1 MRCRVNPFRS
11 AADVSPADRRAIRRF
26 HQSLQGYQ
34 PTPLVRLESLA
45 GAIGIGTLY
54 LKDESARFGLD
65 AFKGLG
71 ASWAMHR
78 LIQTS
83 PGLKTVASAT
93 DGNHGRAVAWTARRL
108 GLAARIFMTRHS
120 APARIEAIRREGA
133 QVILVDGSYDDA
145 VRICAERSAAEGW
158 QVVADVG
165 YEGYLEIPQWIADGY
180 ETLFAEATEQFEAR
194 DWPMPDVVV
203 LQAGVGGFA
212 AAGVHHFRSRP
223 DPPRIAVVEPVD
235 ADPLLTSALT
245 PDGLPAVSDGSQR
258 SIMACLNCGTV
269 SLSAW
274 PVLRAGVDVFFS
286 IRDEWAAE
294 AMRRLGWP
302 VGDDPRVIAG
312 ESGSAGLAGLLAL
325 QEAPELV
332 PARDALGLGS
342 SSSVLVVNTEGAT
355 DPESYR
361 RLVGRDP

>member
-1 MRCRVNPFRS
+1 MRFRVNPFRS
-11 AADVSPADRRAIRRF
+11 TESGTPRDRNAIRRF
-26 HQSLQGYQ
+26 HESLPGYR
-34 PTPLVRLESLA
+34 PTPLVRLPALA
-45 GAIGIGTLY
+45 RATGMQSLY
-54 LKDESARFGLD
+54 LKDESSRFGLD

-71 ASWAMHR
+71 ASWAMHLLLEAR
-78 LIQTS
+78 A
-83 PGLKTVASAT
+83 GLRTVSSAT

-108 GLAARIFMTRHS
+108 GLEAVIFMTAHS

-133 QVILVDGSYDDA
+133 EVVLVDGTYDDA

-165 YEGYLEIPQWIADGY
+165 YPGYLEIPEWIADGY
-180 ETLFAEATEQFEAR
+180 ETLFAETTEQLVER
-194 DWPMPDVVV
+194 QWPWPDVVV

-212 AAGVHHFRSRP
+212 AAGVRHLRSRP
-223 DPPRIAVVEPVD
+223 HPPRIAVVEPVD

-245 PDGLPAVSDGSQR
+245 DDGSPAVSGGGQQ

-286 IRDEWAAE
+286 ISDEWAAE
-294 AMRRLGWP
+294 AMRCLGR
-302 VGDDPRVIAG
+302 GAAGDPRVTAG

-325 QEAPELV
+325 MAGPELAG
-332 PARDALGLGS
+332 AREALGLGPS
-342 SSSVLVVNTEGAT
+342 TTVLLVNTEGAT
-355 DPESYR
+355 DPVSYR
-361 RLVGRDP
+361 RIVGSDP